1 MRIDILLDAGP
12 AVVIHTIV
20 AFGALGLGIAMFL
33 RKKGT
38 ASHKIIGR
46 VFVLFMAITALSS
59 LFITGLNGEHWSW
72 IHLFV
77 PLTFYAIWE
86 LFHYIRKGDIQKHEK
101 AVKGLFFGAL
111 LIPGIIAMMPGRSLW
126 YVIFGTG

>member
-1 MRIDILLDAGP
+1 MRLDILWEAGP
-12 AVVIHTIV
+12 AIIIHTIC
-20 AFGALGLGIAMFL
+20 AFAALALGIAMFV

-38 ASHKIIGR
+38 KSHKIIGR
-46 VFVLFMAITALSS
+46 VFVILMAVTALSA
-59 LFITGLNGEHWSW
+59 LFITGLNGKHWSL

-86 LFHYIRKGDIQKHEK
+86 LFHHIRKGDIVKHEK

-111 LIPGIIAMMPGRSLW
+111 LIPGIIAMMPGRRLW
-126 YVIFGTG
+126 YVVFGVG

>member
-1 MRIDILLDAGP
+1 MRFDILIDAGP
-12 AVVIHTIV
+12 AVVIHTIC
-20 AFGALGLGIAMFL
+20 AFMALGLGIAMFL

-38 ASHKIIGR
+38 PSHKVIGKI
-46 VFVLFMAITALSS
+46 FVMFMAVTALTA
-59 LFITGLNGEHWSW
+59 LFITGLNGKYWSP

-86 LFHYIRKGDIQKHEK
+86 LFHYVRKGDIKRHEK

-126 YVIFGTG
+126 YVIFGVG

>member
-1 MRIDILLDAGP
+1 MRLDILWDAGP
-12 AVVIHTIV
+12 AIIIHTLCALV
-20 AFGALGLGIAMFL
+20 ALVLGTAMFL

-38 ASHKIIGR
+38 PSHKLIGKI
-46 VFVLFMAITALSS
+46 FVMFMAVTAASA
-59 LFITGLNGEHWSW
+59 LFITGLNGKYWSP

-86 LFHYIRKGDIQKHEK
+86 LFHYIRKGNIKKHEK

-111 LIPGIIAMMPGRSLW
+111 LIPGMIAMMPGRRMWHIL
-126 YVIFGTG
+126 FGVG